1 MNDCRL
7 PPRNHRR
14 EALKRFSRETRKKES
29 LKIRGQKDKEDTV
42 WFGLG
47 MFGVVGWSVAIPT
60 LIGVA
65 IGVWIDRSWPS
76 QFSWTLMLL
85 FGGLIAGCMNAWYW
99 VRKGGILK

>member
-1 MNDCRL
+1 MNECKL
-7 PPRNHRR
+7 PPKNKRR
-14 EALKRFSRETRKKES
+14 EAFKRFGSQAQKKES
-29 LKIRGQKDKEDTV
+29 LKIQGRKEKEDTV

-65 IGVWIDRSWPS
+65 VGLWIDRSWPS

-85 FGGLIAGCMNAWYW
+85 IGGLMMGCMNAWYW
-99 VRKGGILK
+99 VRKGGIQK